1 MNLNDFYFL
10 LTADG
15 QTLLAET
22 AAAGLNADTHL
33 QLAMRLRDQIGAE
46 RAAAVLET
54 VALRQRAAAKFSRAD
69 QMYFERAALAQA
81 SAEVVA
87 RHRAGRYAQ
96 LGAARVADLGCGIGG
111 DALALA
117 SHSEVTGVDW
127 EPLRLAM
134 AQENLRVYGVNGR
147 FHPLQADL
155 SALSPLPVDAVFADP
170 ARRDEYGRRLFSV
183 HDYLPPLTYLDQW
196 REQIPH
202 LGVKISPGVNYAEL
216 PAEAEVEF
224 ISVQGEVR
232 EGVLWYGGLRTAV
245 ARRATLLPGG
255 DTLTSEEGGV
265 ETAVTPVQNYLF
277 EPDGAV
283 IRAHLVQRLA
293 AQIGATKI
301 DADIAYL
308 TAPEPKTTPFARG
321 YIVEDAL
328 PFQLKR
334 LRAHLRARGI
344 GRLTIKK
351 RGSPLEIEAL
361 RRQLRLQGDEE
372 RILFLTQVNGV
383 ATAVIGR
390 QLRP

>member
-1 MNLNDFYFL
+1 MDLNDFYFL
-10 LTADG
+10 LTAEG

-22 AAAGLNADTHL
+22 TAVGLNADNHL
-33 QLAMRLRDQIGAE
+33 PLAMRLRDQIGAE

-54 VALRQRAAAKFSRAD
+54 VALRQRAAAKFSRAE
-69 QMYFERAALAQA
+69 QMYFERAALEQA

-87 RHRAGRYAQ
+87 RHRAERYAQ
-96 LGAARVADLGCGIGG
+96 MGAARVADLGCGIGG

-117 SHSEVTGVDW
+117 SHSEVTGVEW

-134 AQENLRVYGVNGR
+134 AQENARAYGVDGR

-155 SALSPLPVDAVFADP
+155 LTLSPLPVDAIFADP

-183 HDYLPPLTYLDQW
+183 HDYIPPLSYLDQW
-196 REQIPH
+196 RAQIPH
-202 LGVKISPGVNYAEL
+202 LGVKISPGVDYAEL

-224 ISVQGEVR
+224 ISVRGEVR
-232 EGVLWYGGLRTAV
+232 EGALWYGGLRTGA

-255 DTLTSEEGGV
+255 DTLTSNDGDE
-265 ETAVTPVQNYLF
+265 ETAVTPVQNYLY

-283 IRAHLVQRLA
+283 IRAHLVQPLA

-308 TAPEPKTTPFARG
+308 TAVTAVPTPFARC
-321 YIVEDAL
+321 YAVEDVL

-334 LRAHLRARGI
+334 LRAHLRARNI

-361 RRQLRLQGDEE
+361 RRQLRLHGDEE
-372 RILFLTQVNGV
+372 RILFLTQVGGV

-390 QLRP
+390 LL